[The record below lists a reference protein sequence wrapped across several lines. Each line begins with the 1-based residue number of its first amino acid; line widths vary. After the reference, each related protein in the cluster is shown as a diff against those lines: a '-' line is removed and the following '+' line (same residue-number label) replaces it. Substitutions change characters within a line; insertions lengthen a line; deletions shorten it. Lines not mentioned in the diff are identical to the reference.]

1 MEKRCE
7 VEMSPAEFLADIEV
21 AVTNRD
27 LVLPRPV
34 ASVDGRDGSIAAA
47 GAPPADAHKSDKGA

>member
-1 MEKRCE
+1 
-7 VEMSPAEFLADIEV
+7 MSPAEFLADIEV

-34 ASVDGRDGSIAAA
+34 ASVDGRDGSTAAS
-47 GAPPADAHKSDKGA
+47 GRPQI

>member
-1 MEKRCE
+1 
-7 VEMSPAEFLADIEV
+7 MSPAEFLADIEV